1 MGVPFTHLH
10 VHTQYS
16 LLDGA
21 SKPEE
26 LLRRAMELGMDSI
39 AITDHGNMYGAVD
52 LYQTAQK
59 LSKEAEKQGKPG
71 IRVIIGCEVY
81 LTPGSRFDRIDKQPR
96 YHLILLA
103 ENNEGYRNLS
113 HLVSL
118 GYIDGFYRKPRID
131 KDILRQYH
139 EGIICLTACVQGEI
153 PQAILSGNEER
164 ARAAVR
170 EYLDIFDKEHLFLEM
185 QNHNL
190 PEEARVNRGLH
201 KLAAEFGLKLVVT
214 NDLHYVRRADA
225 SAQDVLLCIQTNKT
239 VTDPDRMK
247 FNNDWYY
254 CKSYEEMQELFPD
267 DEEALRNT
275 HAIAERCHVD
285 FAFGKLLLPEF
296 PIPEKY
302 RGDADACVRD
312 ICTAEIPH
320 RYGADLAALT
330 DPAERQALQDKVEQ
344 RLGYELGII
353 RTMGYAAYFLIVW
366 DFIRYCRSHKDG
378 SGRPDP
384 IPVGPGRGSAAGSIV
399 AYLLHITNID
409 PLKYDLLFERFLN
422 PERVSMPDIDTDFC
436 YKRRGEV
443 LDYVIRKYGPD
454 HVSLIVTFGTLQ
466 ARAAVRDA
474 GRALGLPLAEVDRVA
489 KAVPRTLGITLKDAL
504 ASSRELQ
511 TLYETDEGVHHL
523 IDIAKSVEGLP
534 RNTGTHAA
542 GVVIAPKPLIDLV
555 PLQLDEGVQG
565 EGISQD
571 RMITTQYDK
580 NQVEELG
587 LLKMDFLG
595 LRTLTVMADAVRF
608 IKEST
613 GETVDLDNIPLED
626 KAVSDMLCAG
636 DTQGVFQL
644 ESAGM
649 TRLVVR
655 LAPQTMKDLVPLVAL
670 YRPGPLDAGMA
681 EKFIEGRRL
690 HHAVE
695 SIHPLLDP
703 ILADT
708 YGVVLYQE
716 QVMQTASI
724 LAGFTLGEADILRRA
739 MGKKK
744 VKDLISMKMRFIEGA
759 QKLHNVPPAK
769 SEEIFEI
776 LLKFAGYGFNKS
788 HSVAYGL
795 VAYQTAYLKA
805 HWPAEFF
812 AALLTSVISDPDKMS
827 WYITVCRDRG
837 IRILPPD
844 INASRSGFSVEKGAI
859 RFGLNGIKSVGE
871 GAVEDIVRAREE
883 GGRFKD
889 ILDFCK
895 RVNYRQL
902 NTRLLENL
910 IKCGAMD
917 SLGAHRSQLLA
928 VCKQALELGQKQQK
942 DSLSGQ
948 FSLFGGDEF
957 SEVNTIVLPY
967 LEEMSRSLM
976 LKDEKELAGFY
987 MTGHPLDGYRKA
999 LESFTPIYTLTE
1011 ENSQVRDG
1019 DFLKVAGIVSECNI
1033 RLTKKGDNMAILTL
1047 EDFSGRVS
1055 VLVFPKAYNQF
1066 SRLVAEDSVIGVEGR
1081 FSIDER
1087 EEKVIASQ
1095 IVPLQEGQA
1104 APPLGRSGNGRTNG
1118 GYGGYAQAG
1127 YDTPPGMP
1135 AQETASGY
1143 GAPSALAD
1151 GGHTGATP
1159 GTGPL
1164 AVPPGAV
1171 LELVVPADREAKPV
1185 LDSLVRLLRQHH
1197 GNHMVFLK
1205 LMGSRQRIRLD
1216 PGYYVDGSDDLQ
1228 REVGILLGDG
1238 AFRVRNV

>member
-1 MGVPFTHLH
+1 MTVPFTHLH
-10 VHTQYS
+10 VHSQYS

-26 LLRRAMELGMDSI
+26 LLRRAMELGMDTI
-39 AITDHGNMYGAVD
+39 AITDHGNMYGAID
-52 LYQTAQK
+52 FYQTAQR
-59 LSKEAEKQGKPG
+59 LTKEAAKEGKPG

-81 LTPGSRFDRIDKQPR
+81 VAPGSRFDRVDKQPR

-103 ENNEGYRNLS
+103 ENNEGYHNLS

-118 GYIDGFYRKPRID
+118 GFIDGFYRKPRVD
-131 KDILRQYH
+131 KDILRKYSK
-139 EGIICLTACVQGEI
+139 GIICLTACVQGEI
-153 PQAILSGNEER
+153 PQAILSGNEDK
-164 ARAAVR
+164 ARAAVQ
-170 EYLDIFDKEHLFLEM
+170 EYLDIFDRDHLFLEL
-185 QNHNL
+185 QNHDL
-190 PEEARVNRGLH
+190 PQEALVRRGLH
-201 KLAAEFGLKLVVT
+201 KLAAEFGLKLVAT
-214 NDLHYVRRADA
+214 NDVHYVRREDA

-254 CKSYEEMQELFPD
+254 CKSYEEMQALFPD

-275 HAIAERCHVD
+275 HDIAERCHVD
-285 FAFGKLLLPEF
+285 FTFGKLLLPEF
-296 PIPEKY
+296 PIPDAY
-302 RGDADACVRD
+302 HGDADAYVRAL
-312 ICTAEIPH
+312 CLEAVPQ
-320 RYGADLAALT
+320 RYGPALAAART
-330 DPAERQALQDKVEQ
+330 DAEREALDRKVHE
-344 RLGYELGII
+344 RLDYELGII
-353 RTMGYAAYFLIVW
+353 KTMGYAAYFLIVW
-366 DFIRYCRSHKDG
+366 DFIHYCRAHRDAAG
-378 SGRPDP
+378 NPDP

-409 PLKYDLLFERFLN
+409 PLEFDLLFERFLN

-443 LDYVIRKYGPD
+443 LDYVIHKYGPD

-474 GRALGLPLAEVDRVA
+474 GRALGLPLAKVDRVA

-504 ASSRELQ
+504 ASSKELQ
-511 TLYETDEGVHHL
+511 NMYNTDEEVHHL

-580 NQVEELG
+580 TQVEELG

-595 LRTLTVMADAVRF
+595 LRTLTVLADAVRF
-608 IKEST
+608 IKETT
-613 GETVDLDNIPLED
+613 GEEVDLDHLPLAD

-655 LAPQTMKDLVPLVAL
+655 LAPRTMKDLVPLVAL

-681 EKFIEGRRL
+681 EKFIEGRRR

-724 LAGFTLGEADILRRA
+724 LAGFSLGEADILRRA

-744 VKDLISMKMRFIEGA
+744 VKDLIAMKSRFIEGA
-759 QKLHNVPPAK
+759 QKLHQVPPEK

-805 HWPAEFF
+805 HWPAQFF
-812 AALLTSVISDPDKMS
+812 AALLTSVIGDPDKMS
-827 WYITVCRDRG
+827 WYIQVCRDRG

-844 INASRSGFSVEKGAI
+844 INASRSGFSVEDGAI

-871 GAVEDIVRAREE
+871 GAVEEIVRVRQEE
-883 GGRFKD
+883 GPFRD
-889 ILDFCK
+889 ILDFCT
-895 RVNYRQL
+895 RVPYRQL
-902 NTRLLENL
+902 NSRLVENL

-928 VCKQALELGQKQQK
+928 VYKQALDLGQQAQRDK
-942 DSLSGQ
+942 LSGQ
-948 FSLFGGDEF
+948 FSLFGDDTF
-957 SEVNTIVLPY
+957 TEVNTIALPA
-967 LEEMSRSLM
+967 LAEMPRSLL
-976 LKDEKELAGFY
+976 LKEEKELLGFY
-987 MTGHPLDGYRKA
+987 VTGHPLDGYREA
-999 LESFTPIYTLTE
+999 LKGFTPVYQLGE
-1011 ENSQVRDG
+1011 EDSQVQDG
-1019 DFLKVAGIVSECNI
+1019 AFVRVAGIVAECNI

-1047 EDFSGRVS
+1047 EDFTGRVS
-1055 VLVFPKAYNQF
+1055 VVVFPKTYNLY
-1066 SRLVAEDSVIGVEGR
+1066 SRLLMQDAVLAVEGR

-1087 EEKVIASQ
+1087 EEKIMASE
-1095 IVPLQEGQA
+1095 IVELREGEPAPLMGQA
-1104 APPLGRSGNGRTNG
+1104 LRTGGFGRAGNGSVQEAAAPYDVDAG
-1118 GYGGYAQAG
+1118 GPTGYVVREDAG
-1127 YDTPPGMP
+1127 C
-1135 AQETASGY
+1135 
-1143 GAPSALAD
+1143 
-1151 GGHTGATP
+1151 
-1159 GTGPL
+1159 L
-1164 AVPPGAV
+1164 AVPEGAV
-1171 LELVVPADREAKPV
+1171 IELTVPADKE
-1185 LDSLVRLLRQHH
+1185 SLVTSELIPLLEGHH
-1197 GNHMVFLK
+1197 GTHMVFLK
-1205 LMGSRQRIRLD
+1205 LLGSRQRIRLN
-1216 PGYYVDGSDDLQ
+1216 PKFYVDGSEAFQ
-1228 REVGILLGDG
+1228 TGVQQLLGNG
-1238 AFRVRNV
+1238 AFRIKPV